1 MADKRAV
8 ARVLDEI
15 SRYLELTDADRFRAI
30 AFRNAARSIDNLD
43 DEDLQGLAE
52 GGRLTTIPGVG
63 KAISPVITEVM
74 TTGRSQYLDE
84 LRQGYPPGIFDLVR
98 LPGLGLKKIGVLHRE
113 LGVGSVDE
121 LALACREN
129 RLIVLRGF
137 GAKTQAR
144 IAQGIVALSSDL
156 RKFLLPA
163 GIELGER
170 LAAEIRQLPGVRRAE
185 LAGSV
190 RRRLEVIRNINLCVE
205 ADSVAPVLEEIASL
219 GSLASVQKEKEILRA
234 ELGNRIAVEIVVS
247 PPGSWATNF
256 LFTTG
261 SESFV
266 QSVVSKA
273 AKKGFDL
280 SSDGMRKQRR
290 KVAVQSEEEIFDR
303 LGLPFVEP
311 ELREDRWRDDSFPPA
326 PLIERADLRGTFHVH
341 TTYSDGRATLR
352 EILDAARDRGLS
364 YIGISDHS
372 VTASYARGLTDDR
385 LREQHEEIDR
395 LQKTFLPMRIF
406 RGTEADILPDGSV
419 DYGQAILSRFDF
431 VIASVHSQ
439 LKMPEAEM
447 TARIIRAIR
456 NPFVTF
462 VGHLTGRILLSRPGY
477 SIDHAQIFDAAAEEG
492 VMIEINGSPHR
503 LEIDWRLLQEALQ
516 RGVRLSIHPDA
527 HSTDTLDNLDNGTW
541 VARKGGL
548 RREDVFNTLPLAE
561 VERHLEARKR
571 RAGRA

>member
-8 ARVLDEI
+8 ARALDEI

-30 AFRNAARSIDNLD
+30 AFRNAARSIENL
-43 DEDLQGLAE
+43 DEDLQSLVE
-52 GGRLTTIPGVG
+52 GSRLTTIPGVG
-63 KAISPVITEVM
+63 KAIGPIITEVM
-74 TTGRSQYLDE
+74 TTGRAQYLDE
-84 LRQGYPPGIFDLVR
+84 LRQGYPSGIFDLVR

-121 LALACREN
+121 LARACREN
-129 RLIVLRGF
+129 RLTSLRGF

-144 IAQGIVALSSDL
+144 IAQGIAALSSDL
-156 RKFLLPA
+156 RKFLLPV

-170 LAAEIRQLPGVRRAE
+170 LAAELRQVRGVRRAA

-205 ADSVAPVLEEIASL
+205 AEKAGSVLEEIASL
-219 GSLASVQKEKEILRA
+219 GSLASVQKDEKILRA
-234 ELGNRIAVEIVVS
+234 ELHNRIAVEIVVS
-247 PPGSWATNF
+247 PPDAWATNF
-256 LFTTG
+256 LFRTG
-261 SESFV
+261 SEGFV

-280 SSDGMRKQRR
+280 SSDGMRKRRR
-290 KVAVQSEEEIFDR
+290 KVAVRSEEELFDR
-303 LGLPFVEP
+303 LGLPLVEP
-311 ELREDRWRDDSFPPA
+311 ELREDRWPDGPFPPG
-326 PLIERADLRGTFHVH
+326 PLIARGDLRGTFHVH

-372 VTASYARGLTDDR
+372 VTASYARGLTDAR

-395 LQKTFLPMRIF
+395 LRETFLPMHIF
-406 RGTEADILPDGSV
+406 RGTEADILPNGSV

-477 SIDHAQIFDAAAEEG
+477 GIDHAQIFEAAAEEG

-503 LEIDWRLLQEALQ
+503 LEIDWRLLQEALR
-516 RGVRLSIHPDA
+516 RGVRFSIHPDA

-548 RREDVFNTLPLAE
+548 RCEDVFNTLPVAE
-561 VERHLEARKR
+561 VARHLEARKR
-571 RAGRA
+571 RAGRV

>member
-30 AFRNAARSIDNLD
+30 AFRNAARSIENL
-43 DEDLQGLAE
+43 DEDLQSLVE
-52 GGRLTTIPGVG
+52 GSRLTTIPGVG
-63 KAISPVITEVM
+63 KAIGPIITEVM
-74 TTGRSQYLDE
+74 TTGRAQYLDE

-98 LPGLGLKKIGVLHRE
+98 VPGLGLKKIGVLHHE

-129 RLIVLRGF
+129 RLISLRGF

-156 RKFLLPA
+156 RKFLLPV

-170 LAAEIRQLPGVRRAE
+170 LAAELRQVRGVRRAE

-190 RRRLEVIRNINLCVE
+190 RRRLEVIRNINLFVE

-219 GSLASVQKEKEILRA
+219 GSLASVQKEKAILRA

-247 PPGSWATNF
+247 PPDGWATNF

-261 SESFV
+261 SETFV
-266 QSVVSKA
+266 QSLVSKA

-280 SSDGMRKQRR
+280 SRDGMRKQRR
-290 KVAVQSEEEIFDR
+290 KVAVRSEEELFDR
-303 LGLPFVEP
+303 IGLPFVEP
-311 ELREDRWRDDSFPPA
+311 ELREDRWSDESFPPA
-326 PLIERADLRGTFHVH
+326 PLITRGDLRGTFHVH

-352 EILDAARDRGLS
+352 EILDAARGRGLS

-372 VTASYARGLTDDR
+372 VTASYARGLTEAR

-395 LQKTFLPMRIF
+395 LQETFLPMRIF
-406 RGTEADILPDGSV
+406 RGTEADILPNGSV
-419 DYGQAILSRFDF
+419 DYGEAILSRFDF

-439 LKMPEAEM
+439 LRMPEAEM
-447 TARIIRAIR
+447 TTRIIRAIR
-456 NPFVTF
+456 NPLVTF

-503 LEIDWRLLQEALQ
+503 VEIDWRLLQEALR
-516 RGVRLSIHPDA
+516 RGVRFSIHPDA

-561 VERHLEARKR
+561 VARHLEARKR
-571 RAGRA
+571 RAGRV